1 MATIPVLGFAAFS
14 GTGKT
19 TLIEEILPR
28 LKERGLR
35 VAVLKHDV
43 HRVVLDHEGKDSWRF
58 AEAGADMTVVSS
70 DEKTAI
76 LEQRTLTFENLLS
89 LVHDVDLVLVEG
101 FKGEPV
107 TQIGIERKEKLKCL
121 PDALSRYVAI
131 VTDSEHPSSDV
142 PEFRFEEVEEITE
155 YILCHMNEF
164 THFDERGR
172 LR

>member
-1 MATIPVLGFAAFS
+1 MADIPVLGFAAFS

-76 LEQRTLTFENLLS
+76 LEQRPLTFQVTVQS
-89 LVHDVDLVLVEG
+89 PHPRDTKYGWG
-101 FKGEPV
+101 FFFQNYMQPNRLFFNALP
-107 TQIGIERKEKLKCL
+107 GI
-121 PDALSRYVAI
+121 
-131 VTDSEHPSSDV
+131 
-142 PEFRFEEVEEITE
+142 
-155 YILCHMNEF
+155 
-164 THFDERGR
+164 
-172 LR
+172 